1 MIDKEIIAQAR
12 QLLVD
17 QNKEKVIEIAN
28 RVIADGHDPLELM
41 NEAFIPGINEVGDLF
56 GRGRLFLPELMVA
69 ADAMKAVTDV
79 INAALPKN
87 TVQKKKGTVLLATVK
102 GDVHDIGK
110 CIVVSLMRANGFT
123 VHDLGR
129 DIDIDTIIEKAV
141 KERCGYHRHQRPFD
155 HHHGPAEKP
164 GAGLEISRPAGPVQ
178 DHGGRCPGHRPLG
191 CPDRCR
197 RLCRGCPGRRGQG
210 QGIAGT
216 IIQKGFFSST
226 NHPTPSR
233 ICPGSFY
240 RSDKSLKFT
249 DDLRTNPCR
258 LKHCVKI

>member
-1 MIDKEIIAQAR
+1 MIDKEIIARAK

-17 QNKEKVIEIAN
+17 QNKEKVLEVAAK
-28 RVIADGHDPLELM
+28 VIADGHDPLELM

-87 TVQKKKGTVLLATVK
+87 TVQEKKGTVLLATVK

-129 DIDIDTIIEKAV
+129 DIDIDTIIEKAIKEDVDIIGTSALLTTTMGQQKILEQALTSAGLRDRFKTMVGGAPVTGRWAARIGADAYAEDAQDGVVKV
-141 KERCGYHRHQRPFD
+141 KE
-155 HHHGPAEKP
+155 
-164 GAGLEISRPAGPVQ
+164 L
-178 DHGGRCPGHRPLG
+178 L
-191 CPDRCR
+191 
-197 RLCRGCPGRRGQG
+197 QG
-210 QGIAGT
+210 
-216 IIQKGFFSST
+216 
-226 NHPTPSR
+226 
-233 ICPGSFY
+233 
-240 RSDKSLKFT
+240 
-249 DDLRTNPCR
+249 
-258 LKHCVKI
+258 